1 MSKKTKRS
9 HKRYKRHRTHKK
21 HITHKKHTRRH
32 TRRHLYRKRR
42 EILTLPGSQGIPLF
56 SIPVKKQPQRILIN
70 HKSNNSG
77 NMIPGLR
84 NM

>member
-9 HKRYKRHRTHKK
+9 HKRHKTHKRN
-21 HITHKKHTRRH
+21 KKHRRH

-56 SIPVKKQPQRILIN
+56 SAPEKNQTQRILIN
-70 HKSNNSG
+70 KSNKQLG

>member
-9 HKRYKRHRTHKK
+9 HKRHGTHKRHKK
-21 HITHKKHTRRH
+21 HRTYRRH
-32 TRRHLYRKRR
+32 TKRRLYRKRR

-56 SIPVKKQPQRILIN
+56 SAPEKKQTQRILVN
-70 HKSNNSG
+70 PHRESG
-77 NMIPGLR
+77 NMIQDMR

>member
-9 HKRYKRHRTHKK
+9 HKRHGTHKRHKK
-21 HITHKKHTRRH
+21 HRTYRRH
-32 TRRHLYRKRR
+32 TRRRLYRKRR

-56 SIPVKKQPQRILIN
+56 SVPEKKQTQRILVN
-70 HKSNNSG
+70 QSNKQSG

>member
-1 MSKKTKRS
+1 MSRKTKRA
-9 HKRYKRHRTHKK
+9 YKKNKTHKK
-21 HITHKKHTRRH
+21 HKSRSNRRH

-42 EILTLPGSQGIPLF
+42 EILTLPGSKGIPLF
-56 SIPVKKQPQRILIN
+56 TISEKKHTQRILVN
-70 HKSNNSG
+70 PHRQSG